1 MKSKVLSGLLLTIV
15 LTLLWVFAPE
25 PVHQVVDHPKNLVV
39 REVKASGVEKRE
51 NIRVSKRY
59 AYILY
64 KWGKREQA
72 CLVSLWTRES
82 RFDHHARPRDG
93 KGRILSSAY
102 GIAQLLGEKSTDPR
116 EQILKGLIYISSR
129 YDTPCRAKRFH
140 DRHNWY

>member
-1 MKSKVLSGLLLTIV
+1 
-15 LTLLWVFAPE
+15 
-25 PVHQVVDHPKNLVV
+25 VVK
-39 REVKASGVEKRE
+39 EVKANGVEKRE

-64 KWGKREQA
+64 KWRGRESD
-72 CLVSLWTRES
+72 CLVTLWTRES
-82 RFDHHARPRDG
+82 RFDHHARPRDN
-93 KGRILSSAY
+93 KGRVLSSAY

-129 YDTPCRAKRFH
+129 YNTPCRAKSWH